1 MSKILARSPYW
12 IKATVT
18 DLVSASMEL
27 CVYEGTVV
35 TSRPSEVSYT
45 INSTVTD
52 TPNTVY
58 WDISDLVKDFID
70 TRYTGSSSDN
80 GVVWVDYRITT
91 NTTSAVS
98 QGSIQTGDY
107 AVYGYS
113 YYEQGYNNTP
123 LDGCLIDTDLI
134 YNLNG
139 NDVIVPLDYRRF
151 SEVTFFSG
159 STVLLNQTNTTPSS
173 NIESSSIV
181 SSLGEGLNNVTQVR
195 IESHNGPE
203 ITVNGD
209 FATDTDWTKG
219 DDWSIGND
227 EAFLDSSDL
236 SVQLLYQDSERLVGK
251 NLDVSF
257 TVAQYGGTGN
267 VSMRYPFSISITGNG
282 TYQASGVGEFD
293 RIQFQAQTTDEQ
305 SNLSLSLSNVS
316 VTESVADRIINVED
330 IEECKYTPY
339 KIIFRNKLGAKQEL
353 WFFKSSRLS
362 MQIERDKF
370 QGNTIKDYRNDIIS
384 SHRGVN
390 FSTMSKQTLTINSGF
405 VPESFNEVFKQ
416 LMLSEQVWID
426 YNQQVLPIN
435 ISNQSIDY
443 KTSLNNKLI
452 NYTIDVEFSF
462 NTTNNVR

>member
-1 MSKILARSPYW
+1 MSKILARSPFW
-12 IKATVT
+12 IKATAT
-18 DLVSASMEL
+18 DLVSASIEL
-27 CVYEGTVV
+27 WVYEGTAV
-35 TSRPSEVSYT
+35 TSRPTEVSYT

-52 TPNTVY
+52 TPNAVY

-70 TRYTGSSSDN
+70 TKYTGTSSDN
-80 GVVWVDYRITT
+80 GVVWVDYRIATT
-91 NTTSAVS
+91 TTSGVVA
-98 QGSIQTGDY
+98 GSIETGHY

-113 YYEQGYNNTP
+113 YYEQGYNNTS
-123 LDGCLIDTDLI
+123 LAGCLIDNDLI
-134 YNLNG
+134 YNLDG
-139 NDVIVPLDYRRF
+139 NDVLIPLDYRRF

-159 STVLLNQTNTTPSS
+159 STVLLNQTNASPLT
-173 NIESSSIV
+173 NNNSSSVV
-181 SSLGEGLNNVTQVR
+181 SSLGTGLNDVTEVR

-203 ITVNGD
+203 ITINGD
-209 FATDTDWTKG
+209 FDADTDWVKG
-219 DDWSIGND
+219 DDWSINNN

-236 SVQLLYQDSERLVGK
+236 NVQLLYQDSEGLVGK
-251 NLDVSF
+251 TLDVSF
-257 TVAQYGGTGN
+257 SVTGYGGTGI
-267 VSMRYPFSISITGNG
+267 VSMRYPFPINITGNG
-282 TYQASGVGEFD
+282 TYQVSGVGEYD
-293 RIQFQAQTTDEQ
+293 RIQFQAQTTNEQ
-305 SNLSLSLSNVS
+305 DSLSLSLEGVS
-316 VTESVADRIINVED
+316 VTESVADRIIKVED

-362 MQIERDKF
+362 MQIERDEF
-370 QGNTIKDYRNDIIS
+370 QGNTIKDYRSGIIS

-405 VPESFNEVFKQ
+405 VPESFNEIFKQ

>member
-1 MSKILARSPYW
+1 MSKILARSPFW
-12 IKATVT
+12 IKATAT
-18 DLVSASMEL
+18 DLVSASIEL
-27 CVYEGTVV
+27 WVYEGTAV
-35 TSRPSEVSYT
+35 TSRPTEVTYT

-52 TPNTVY
+52 TPDTVY

-70 TRYTGSSSDN
+70 TRYTSVSSDN
-80 GVVWVDYRITT
+80 GVVWVDYRVTT
-91 NTTSAVS
+91 TTTSSVVA
-98 QGSIQTGDY
+98 GSIETGHY

-113 YYEQGYNNTP
+113 YYEQGYNNTS
-123 LDGCLIDTDLI
+123 LAGCLIDSDLI
-134 YNLNG
+134 YNLDG
-139 NDVIVPLDYRRF
+139 NDVLIPLDYRRF

-159 STVLLNQTNTTPSS
+159 STVLLNQTNASPSS
-173 NIESSSIV
+173 NNDSSSIV
-181 SSLGEGLNNVTQVR
+181 SSLGTGLNDVTEVR

-203 ITVNGD
+203 ITINGD
-209 FATDTDWTKG
+209 FDADTDWVKG
-219 DDWSIGND
+219 EDWSISNN

-236 SVQLLYQDSERLVGK
+236 NVQLLYQDSEGLVGK
-251 NLDVSF
+251 SLDVSF
-257 TVAQYGGTGN
+257 SVTGYGGTGN
-267 VSMRYPFSISITGNG
+267 VSMRYPFYVNITGNG

-293 RIQFQAQTTDEQ
+293 RIQFQAQTTNEQ
-305 SNLSLSLSNVS
+305 DSLSLSIDDVS
-316 VTESVADRIINVED
+316 VTESVADRVIKVED

-362 MQIERDKF
+362 MQVEREKF

-390 FSTMSKQTLTINSGF
+390 FATMSKQTLTINSGF
-405 VPESFNEVFKQ
+405 VPESFNEIFKQ
-416 LMLSEQVWID
+416 LMLSEQVWMD

-435 ISNQSIDY
+435 ISNQNIDY

>member
-12 IKATVT
+12 INATAT
-18 DLVSASMEL
+18 DLVSASIEL
-27 CVYEGTVV
+27 WVYEGTAI
-35 TSRPSEVSYT
+35 TSRPAEVSYT

-52 TPNTVY
+52 IPNTVY

-91 NTTSAVS
+91 ATTSAVS

-134 YNLNG
+134 YNLDG
-139 NDVIVPLDYRRF
+139 NDVIIPLDYRRF

-159 STVLLNQTNTTPSS
+159 ATVLLNQTNTTPSA
-173 NIESSSIV
+173 NVQSSSVV
-181 SSLGEGLNNVTQVR
+181 SSLGAGLNDVTEVR
-195 IESHNGPE
+195 VESHNGPE
-203 ITVNGD
+203 ITVNGE
-209 FATDTDWTKG
+209 FETDTDWTKG
-219 DDWSIGND
+219 DDWSVGNN

-236 SVQLLYQDSERLVGK
+236 NVQLLYQDSERLVGK
-251 NLDVSF
+251 SLDVSF
-257 TVAQYGGTGN
+257 SVSGYGGTGN
-267 VSMRYPFSISITGNG
+267 VSMRYPFPISITGDG
-282 TYQASGVGEFD
+282 TYQASGVGEYD
-293 RIQFQAQTTDEQ
+293 RIQFQAQTTDNQ
-305 SNLSLSLSNVS
+305 SSLSLSLESVS

-370 QGNTIKDYRNDIIS
+370 QGNTIKDYRNNIIS

>member
-12 IKATVT
+12 IKATAT
-18 DLVSASMEL
+18 DLVSASIEL
-27 CVYEGTVV
+27 WVYEGTAI
-35 TSRPSEVSYT
+35 TSRPAEVSYT

-52 TPNTVY
+52 IPNTVY

-91 NTTSAVS
+91 STTSAVS

-134 YNLNG
+134 YNLDG

-159 STVLLNQTNTTPSS
+159 ATVLLNQTNTTPSA
-173 NIESSSIV
+173 NVQSSSIV
-181 SSLGEGLNNVTQVR
+181 SSLGAGLNDVTEVR
-195 IESHNGPE
+195 VESHNGPE

-209 FATDTDWTKG
+209 FAADTDWIKG
-219 DDWSIGND
+219 DDWSIGNNK
-227 EAFLDSSDL
+227 ASLDSSDL
-236 SVQLLYQDSERLVGK
+236 DVQLFYQDSERLVGK
-251 NLDVSF
+251 SLDVSF
-257 TVAQYGGTGN
+257 TVTQYGGTGN
-267 VSMRYPFSISITGNG
+267 VSMRYPFSVNITGNG

-293 RIQFQAQTTDEQ
+293 RIQFQAQTTNEQ
-305 SNLSLSLSNVS
+305 DSLSLSIDDVS
-316 VTESVADRIINVED
+316 VTESVADRVIKVED

-339 KIIFRNKLGAKQEL
+339 KLIFRNKLGAKQEL

-435 ISNQSIDY
+435 ISNQNIDY

>member
-1 MSKILARSPYW
+1 MSKILARSPFW
-12 IKATVT
+12 IKATAT
-18 DLVSASMEL
+18 DLVSASIEL
-27 CVYEGTVV
+27 WVYEGTAV
-35 TSRPSEVSYT
+35 TSRPTEVSYT

-52 TPNTVY
+52 TPDAVY

-70 TRYTGSSSDN
+70 TKYTGTSSDN
-80 GVVWVDYRITT
+80 GVVWVDYRIATT
-91 NTTSAVS
+91 TTSGVVA
-98 QGSIQTGDY
+98 GSIETGHY

-113 YYEQGYNNTP
+113 YYEQGYNNTS
-123 LDGCLIDTDLI
+123 LAGCLIDNDLI
-134 YNLNG
+134 YNLDG
-139 NDVIVPLDYRRF
+139 NDVLIPLDYRRF

-159 STVLLNQTNTTPSS
+159 STVLLNQTNASPST
-173 NIESSSIV
+173 NNNSSSVV
-181 SSLGEGLNNVTQVR
+181 SSLGTGLNDVTEVR

-203 ITVNGD
+203 ITINGD
-209 FATDTDWTKG
+209 FDADTDWVKG
-219 DDWSIGND
+219 DDWSINNN

-236 SVQLLYQDSERLVGK
+236 DVQLLYQDSEGLVGK
-251 NLDVSF
+251 TLDVSF
-257 TVAQYGGTGN
+257 SVTGYGGTGS
-267 VSMRYPFSISITGNG
+267 VSMRYPFSINITGDG
-282 TYQASGVGEFD
+282 TYQVSGVGEYD
-293 RIQFQAQTTDEQ
+293 RIQFQAQTTLAG
-305 SNLSLSLSNVS
+305 SNLSLSLESVS
-316 VTESVADRIINVED
+316 VTESVADRIIKVED

-362 MQIERDKF
+362 MQIERDEF
-370 QGNTIKDYRNDIIS
+370 QGNTIKDYRNGIIS

-405 VPESFNEVFKQ
+405 VPESFNEIFKQ

>member
-12 IKATVT
+12 IKATAT
-18 DLVSASMEL
+18 DLVSASIEL
-27 CVYEGTVV
+27 WVYEGTAI
-35 TSRPSEVSYT
+35 TSRPAEVSYT

-52 TPNTVY
+52 ILNTVY

-91 NTTSAVS
+91 ATTSAVS

-134 YNLNG
+134 YNLDG

-159 STVLLNQTNTTPSS
+159 ATVLLNQTNTTPSA
-173 NIESSSIV
+173 NVQSSSVV
-181 SSLGEGLNNVTQVR
+181 SSLGAGLNDVTEVR
-195 IESHNGPE
+195 VESHNGPE
-203 ITVNGD
+203 ITVNGK
-209 FATDTDWTKG
+209 FGADTDWRKG
-219 DDWSIGND
+219 DDWSINND

-236 SVQLLYQDSERLVGK
+236 NVQLLYQDSERLVGK
-251 NLDVSF
+251 SLDVSF
-257 TVAQYGGTGN
+257 SVSGYGGTGN
-267 VSMRYPFSISITGNG
+267 VSMRYPFPISITGDG
-282 TYQASGVGEFD
+282 TYQASGVGEYD
-293 RIQFQAQTTDEQ
+293 RIQFQAQTTDNQ
-305 SNLSLSLSNVS
+305 SSLSLSLESVS

-370 QGNTIKDYRNDIIS
+370 QGNTIKDYRNNIIS

>member
-27 CVYEGTVV
+27 WVYEGTMI

-123 LDGCLIDTDLI
+123 LDGCLIETDLI

-159 STVLLNQTNTTPSS
+159 ATVLLNQTNTTPSS

-203 ITVNGD
+203 ITVNGN
-209 FATDTDWTKG
+209 FEADTDWIKG

-227 EAFLDSSDL
+227 SAFLDSSDL

-257 TVAQYGGTGN
+257 TVAQYGGAGN
-267 VSMRYPFSISITGNG
+267 VSMRYPFPISITGNG

-293 RIQFQAQTTDEQ
+293 RIQFQAQTTNEQ
-305 SNLSLSLSNVS
+305 DSLSLSIDDVS

>member
-1 MSKILARSPYW
+1 MSKILARSPFW
-12 IKATVT
+12 IKATAT
-18 DLVSASMEL
+18 DLVSASIEL
-27 CVYEGTVV
+27 WVYEGTAV
-35 TSRPSEVSYT
+35 TSRPTEVSYT

-52 TPNTVY
+52 TPDAVY

-70 TRYTGSSSDN
+70 TKYTGTSSDN
-80 GVVWVDYRITT
+80 GVVWVDYRIATT
-91 NTTSAVS
+91 TTSGIVA
-98 QGSIQTGDY
+98 GSIETGHY

-113 YYEQGYNNTP
+113 YYEQGYNNTS
-123 LDGCLIDTDLI
+123 LAGCLIDSDLI
-134 YNLNG
+134 YNLDS
-139 NDVIVPLDYRRF
+139 NDVLIPLDYRRF
-151 SEVTFFSG
+151 SNVTFFSG
-159 STVLLNQTNTTPSS
+159 STVLLNQTNTTPSA
-173 NIESSSIV
+173 NVQSSSIV
-181 SSLGEGLNNVTQVR
+181 SSLGTGLNDVTEVR
-195 IESHNGPE
+195 IQSHNGPE
-203 ITVNGD
+203 ITINGD
-209 FATDTDWTKG
+209 FDTDTDWVKG
-219 DDWSIGND
+219 ADWSIGNN

-236 SVQLLYQDSERLVGK
+236 SIQRLYQNSEGLVGK
-251 NLDVSF
+251 SLDVSF
-257 TVAQYGGTGN
+257 SVTGYVGTGS
-267 VSMRYPFSISITGNG
+267 VSMRYPFSINITGNG
-282 TYQASGVGEFD
+282 TYQASGVGEYD
-293 RIQFQAQTTDEQ
+293 RIQFQAQTTNQQD
-305 SNLSLSLSNVS
+305 SLSLSLDNVS
-316 VTESVADRIINVED
+316 VTESVADRIIKVED

-362 MQIERDKF
+362 MQIERDEFK
-370 QGNTIKDYRNDIIS
+370 GNTIKDYRSGIIS

-405 VPESFNEVFKQ
+405 VPESFNEIFKQ

>member
-12 IKATVT
+12 IKATAT
-18 DLVSASMEL
+18 DLISASIEL
-27 CVYEGTVV
+27 WVYEGTAI
-35 TSRPSEVSYT
+35 TSRPAEVTYT

-52 TPNTVY
+52 IPNTVY

-70 TRYTGSSSDN
+70 TRYAGSSSDN

-91 NTTSAVS
+91 TTDSGVVA
-98 QGSIQTGDY
+98 GNIETGYY

-113 YYEQGYNNTP
+113 YYEQGYNSTS
-123 LDGCLIDTDLI
+123 LAGCLVDSDLI
-134 YNLNG
+134 YNLDG
-139 NDVIVPLDYRRF
+139 NDVIIPLDYRRF

-159 STVLLNQTNTTPSS
+159 STILLNQTNANPSA
-173 NIESSSIV
+173 NNESSSIV
-181 SSLGEGLNNVTQVR
+181 ASLGAGLDDVTEVR
-195 IESHNGPE
+195 VESHNGPE
-203 ITVNGD
+203 ITVNGNFD
-209 FATDTDWTKG
+209 SDTDWVKG
-219 DDWSIGND
+219 DDWSISNN

-251 NLDVSF
+251 NLDVVFS
-257 TVAQYGGTGN
+257 VSGYGGTGN
-267 VSMRYPFSISITGNG
+267 VSMRYPFPISITGDG

-293 RIQFQAQTTDEQ
+293 RIQFQAQTTNDQ
-305 SNLSLSLSNVS
+305 DSLSLSLEGVS
-316 VTESVADRIINVED
+316 VTESVADRVIKVED
-330 IEECKYTPY
+330 IEECRYTPY

-362 MQIERDKF
+362 MQIEREKF
-370 QGNTIKDYRNDIIS
+370 EGNTIKDYRNNIIS

-390 FSTMSKQTLTINSGF
+390 FDTMSKQTLTINSGF
-405 VPESFNEVFKQ
+405 VPESFNEIFKQ
-416 LMLSEQVWID
+416 LMLSEQVWIE

-435 ISNQSIDY
+435 VSNQTIDY

>member
-1 MSKILARSPYW
+1 MSKILARSPFW
-12 IKATVT
+12 IKATAT
-18 DLVSASMEL
+18 DLVSASIEL
-27 CVYEGTVV
+27 WVYEGTAV
-35 TSRPSEVSYT
+35 TSRPTEVTYT

-52 TPNTVY
+52 TPDTVY

-70 TRYTGSSSDN
+70 TRYTSVSSDN
-80 GVVWVDYRITT
+80 GVVWVDYRVTT
-91 NTTSAVS
+91 TTTSSVVA
-98 QGSIQTGDY
+98 GSIETGHY

-113 YYEQGYNNTP
+113 YYEQGYNNTS
-123 LDGCLIDTDLI
+123 LAGCLIDSDLI
-134 YNLNG
+134 YNLDG
-139 NDVIVPLDYRRF
+139 NDVLIPLDYRRF

-159 STVLLNQTNTTPSS
+159 STVLLNQTNASPSS
-173 NIESSSIV
+173 NNDSSSIV
-181 SSLGEGLNNVTQVR
+181 SSLGTGLSDVTEVR

-203 ITVNGD
+203 ITINGD
-209 FATDTDWTKG
+209 FDADTDWVKG
-219 DDWSIGND
+219 EDWSISNN

-236 SVQLLYQDSERLVGK
+236 NVQLLYQDSEGLVGK
-251 NLDVSF
+251 SLDVSF
-257 TVAQYGGTGN
+257 SVTGYGGTGN
-267 VSMRYPFSISITGNG
+267 VSMRYPFSVNITGNG

-293 RIQFQAQTTDEQ
+293 RIQFQAQTTNEQ
-305 SNLSLSLSNVS
+305 DSLSLSIDDVS
-316 VTESVADRIINVED
+316 VTESVADRVVKVED

-362 MQIERDKF
+362 MQVEREKF

-390 FSTMSKQTLTINSGF
+390 FATMSKQTLTINSGF
-405 VPESFNEVFKQ
+405 VPESFNEIFKQ
-416 LMLSEQVWID
+416 LMLSEQVWMD

-435 ISNQSIDY
+435 ISNQNIDY